1 MTPME
6 GYICIISHIYSDCFI
21 NMYITRIMWCVINI
35 TGKCTFEL
43 LSYRFIFCFL
53 LYCRSI
59 HWFHKIFWLRTSS
72 VMPGRI
78 CSIYTTLEIIVLLS
92 TKHIRFSCVVLF
104 CHLPMFIQWIFLFKL
119 PTMNDTSCLFS
130 NSEERFGHI
139 KLD

>member
-1 MTPME
+1 MWPNLSSE
-6 GYICIISHIYSDCFI
+6 FENKHDVSFI
-21 NMYITRIMWCVINI
+21 VGSLNKNI
-35 TGKCTFEL
+35 HWMNIGRWQNNKTH
-43 LSYRFIFCFL
+43 RFIFCFL

-119 PTMNDTSCLFS
+119 PPMNDTKYLVKSMY
-130 NSEERFGHI
+130 GTTI
-139 KLD
+139 